1 MNVSPDGCA
10 IIFDLDGTLVD
21 SAPDIAVSV
30 AYAVQLVGKQPP
42 SLETI
47 KGYIGNGADRLIHR
61 SLTND
66 HNGVADIALFIKV
79 RAYFFEHYGENF
91 CRYSTPYIDVDQT
104 LTELCNRDY
113 KLACVTNK
121 PNRFTDGLLRHL
133 GLDHFFP
140 VVVSGDTLDE
150 KKPAPNQLLYV
161 ANHYGITPGHCVM
174 VGDTRTDILA
184 AKNANMPSVYVT
196 YGYGNITDI
205 ELNDPLAIVDSLS
218 EIVDLLPNMR
228 LGTVGIKT

>member
-10 IIFDLDGTLVD
+10 FIFDLDGTLVD

-30 AYAVQLVGKQPP
+30 AYAVRLVGEQPP

-66 HNGVADIALFIKV
+66 HNGVAEIDLFTRV
-79 RAYFFEHYGENF
+79 RAYFLEHYGENF
-91 CRYSTPYIDVDQT
+91 CRYSTPYIDVNQT

-121 PNRFTDGLLRHL
+121 PSRFTDALLRHL
-133 GLDHFFP
+133 GLDRFFP
-140 VVVSGDTLDE
+140 VVLSGDTLSE

-161 ANHYGITPGHCVM
+161 AKRYGITPRHCVM
-174 VGDTRTDILA
+174 VGDTGTDILA
-184 AKNANMPSVYVT
+184 AKNANMPSIYVT
-196 YGYGNITDI
+196 YGYGAITEI
-205 ELNDPLAIVDSLS
+205 ELSAPLAIVDSLS
-218 EIVDLLPNMR
+218 EIVDLLPNVS
-228 LGTVGIKT
+228 LGTVGIRT